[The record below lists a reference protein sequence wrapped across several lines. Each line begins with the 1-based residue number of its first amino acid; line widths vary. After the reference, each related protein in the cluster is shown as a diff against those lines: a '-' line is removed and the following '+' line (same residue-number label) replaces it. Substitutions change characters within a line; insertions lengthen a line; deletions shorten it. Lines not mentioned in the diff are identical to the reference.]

1 MLKACGNEMKVLY
14 LYQKYETNLNK
25 TIMRK
30 NTKRK
35 ERYLANKASRVGDIC
50 VCPICGKEFTKTH
63 YAMAFCCSKCKDAF
77 WNAKK
82 DRHRA
87 GYYEEYD
94 NKHPERKVRRA
105 LYSMNIHN
113 MRDEAEIEARMALA
127 TDEDFR
133 RYVNDD
139 CDVCDIPNC
148 NVDLSTMYDNY
159 LCRDCDI

>member
-1 MLKACGNEMKVLY
+1 MA
-14 LYQKYETNLNK
+14 
-25 TIMRK
+25 RK
-30 NTKRK
+30 ITKRK
-35 ERYLANKASRVGDIC
+35 ERYNTNKTSKIGDECI
-50 VCPICGKEFTKTH
+50 CPICSTKFTKKH
-63 YAMAFCCSKCKDAF
+63 YAQAFCCGKCKDAY

-94 NKHPERKVRRA
+94 NKHPERKLRRA
-105 LYSMNIHN
+105 LYSMNSLN
-113 MRDEAEIEARMALA
+113 ARDSNELEARMALA
-127 TDEDFR
+127 TDEGFR

-159 LCRDCDI
+159 LCRDFDI